1 MEPVHRIVIPS
12 SVNITCS
19 YTRRS
24 VVTFGIR
31 FEYGMLFLII
41 YVNLV
46 SLRLTYVLDR
56 ATDIFSAV
64 SSKITSYLS
73 SITWNSPLV
82 AFFFA
87 YFKPGASLNGHDILF
102 LTCCPAH
109 LREEVKQE
117 HEREGVA
124 PGDVSSTGKMV
135 PDHDKAFVSV
145 WGGISRPA
153 ISGDMEDF
161 YLWLVLQ

>member
-1 MEPVHRIVIPS
+1 MLFPAVLTLPVHTPEEVLLSLKFVLIMP
-12 SVNITCS
+12 
-19 YTRRS
+19 
-24 VVTFGIR
+24 
-31 FEYGMLFLII
+31 FLII
-41 YVNLV
+41 FVNLV
-46 SLRLTYVLDR
+46 SLRLTYVLYR
-56 ATDIFSAV
+56 ATDIFTAV

-73 SITWNSPLV
+73 SITWNQPLV

-153 ISGDMEDF
+153 NSGDMEDF